1 MTGPLSGIRIVDLT
15 IAAVGPWS
23 TMLLATLGADVIKIE
38 PPQGDIARAIP
49 PTQKGLATVWMH
61 ANLGKRSICLDLTRD
76 NHRQA
81 MLKLTQQADV
91 LVENM
96 RPGKVDR
103 LGIGYNIASNL
114 NPRLIYCSAS
124 GYGWQGPWKGIGGAD
139 AQMQAFSG
147 WASVSGTNGSRG
159 ELLRYVAHADLTT
172 SAYIASAVLLALYAR
187 ERTGRGQRIEISM
200 LEACLDL
207 QATRL
212 AEFYATGKAPAPMG
226 TIASTTAPH
235 EAFLAADGEFVCIG
249 VTNDDEWV
257 RLCEALGQPALGDS
271 PHFETN
277 ALRVENR
284 DALAQ
289 ALAPLFAERRGG
301 EWVDILHRRS
311 GVPCSI
317 LWTREQ
323 VLNDEHVHAA
333 GHIQSVETPAG
344 PLQVSGPPWTFS
356 EANVGISAPPV
367 PGAHTQEVMREIGH
381 ELDELIH
388 TAETV
393 LSTF

>member
-1 MTGPLSGIRIVDLT
+1 
-15 IAAVGPWS
+15 
-23 TMLLATLGADVIKIE
+23 
-38 PPQGDIARAIP
+38 
-49 PTQKGLATVWMH
+49 
-61 ANLGKRSICLDLTRD
+61 
-76 NHRQA
+76 
-81 MLKLTQQADV
+81 
-91 LVENM
+91 M

-103 LGIGYNIASNL
+103 L
-114 NPRLIYCSAS
+114 
-124 GYGWQGPWKGIGGAD
+124 
-139 AQMQAFSG
+139 
-147 WASVSGTNGSRG
+147 
-159 ELLRYVAHADLTT
+159 
-172 SAYIASAVLLALYAR
+172 
-187 ERTGRGQRIEISM
+187 
-200 LEACLDL
+200 
-207 QATRL
+207 
-212 AEFYATGKAPAPMG
+212 
-226 TIASTTAPH
+226 
-235 EAFLAADGEFVCIG
+235 
-249 VTNDDEWV
+249 
-257 RLCEALGQPALGDS
+257 LGDS

-356 EANVGISAPPV
+356 EANVGVSAPPV